1 MVRGL
6 LVQGVGNCVCECQ
19 CRGLGVQHA
28 VCQVRLQHIGQ
39 ETVCTVCRDR
49 AWLTGLG

>member
-1 MVRGL
+1 MQPVGLGAARGAL
-6 LVQGVGNCVCECQ
+6 LVQGGDKCVYECE

-39 ETVCTVCRDR
+39 ERVYSV
-49 AWLTGLG
+49 